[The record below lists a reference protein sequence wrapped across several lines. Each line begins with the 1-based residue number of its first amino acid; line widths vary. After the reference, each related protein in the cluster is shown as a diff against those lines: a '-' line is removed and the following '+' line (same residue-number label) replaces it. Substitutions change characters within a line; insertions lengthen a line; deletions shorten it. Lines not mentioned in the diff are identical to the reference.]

1 MKWDVVT
8 DQALPSRQVT
18 QLHFIRH
25 GRVDTGGERMA
36 YGETDLPLSEE
47 GLRQTRELVERVVSQ
62 FEDVT
67 GVLSSDL
74 QRTRAIAEPLAE
86 RLGVP
91 LLVDAALREQSMGDW
106 EGTPWS
112 ELTARFPTEVRDFW
126 TNYHLVAPPNGES
139 LGDLS
144 GRVLNF
150 FESHQ
155 HQLAGGRFV
164 VVAHIGVIRAVL
176 CSALGID
183 LKDALRMAPQPSTH
197 TWVLHAESGFVVQC
211 MGERT
216 VEVTSGPAEE
226 ARSEGDVPH
235 FAEDRA
241 PRVAFS
247 GSAGVGKTT
256 LASALAE
263 ELGVS
268 YLPEGMR
275 REVERGLDLRL
286 LNHKELKELVLRLWR
301 QQVER
306 EEACIARG
314 EGFVSDR
321 SPLDFLAFWMTY
333 GFVHNEE
340 ESAQLAREVLARIPI
355 YDRIILLP
363 HGVLP
368 LKADGVR
375 STNRWIQKRFHATV
389 RGLLEEEVG
398 APRFVPL
405 PDLTQLSERM
415 EWVRDLLTRSGEYAA
430 LSTR

>member
-1 MKWDVVT
+1 MKWDLIT
-8 DQALPSRQVT
+8 NQALPSRQVT

-36 YGETDLPLSEE
+36 YGELDLPLSEE
-47 GLRQTRELVERVVSQ
+47 GLLQTRQIVERVVAQ
-62 FEDVT
+62 FEGVT

-91 LLVDAALREQSMGDW
+91 LLVDPALREQSMGDW
-106 EGTPWS
+106 EGAPWS
-112 ELTARFPTEVRDFW
+112 ELTARFPTEVREFW
-126 TNYHLVAPPNGES
+126 SNYHRVAPPNGES

-144 GRVLNF
+144 RRVLGF
-150 FESHQ
+150 FENQ
-155 HQLAGGRFV
+155 QAQLAGGRFV

-197 TWVLHAESGFVVQC
+197 TWILHAESGFVVQC

-226 ARSEGDVPH
+226 ARIEGEAPQV
-235 FAEDRA
+235 AEDRA
-241 PRVAFS
+241 PRLAFS

-256 LASALAE
+256 LASAIAE

-275 REVERGLDLRL
+275 REVELGLDLRL
-286 LNHKELKELVLRLWR
+286 LNHEELKQLVLRLWR
-301 QQVER
+301 QQIDR

-321 SPLDFLAFWMTY
+321 SPLDYLAFWMTY
-333 GFVHNEE
+333 GFVHNEA
-340 ESAQLAREVLARIPI
+340 ESTQLAKEVLSRIAL
-355 YDRIILLP
+355 YDRIVLLP

-375 STNRWIQKRFHATV
+375 STNRWIQRRFHATV

-398 APRFVPL
+398 APRFVQL
-405 PDLTQLSERM
+405 PSLTHLSERM
-415 EWVRDLLTRSGEYAA
+415 DWVRDLLTRSGEYAA
-430 LSTR
+430 RPTK

>member
-1 MKWDVVT
+1 MKWAVIT

-36 YGETDLPLSEE
+36 YGELDLPLSEE
-47 GLRQTRELVERVVSQ
+47 GLRQTRQIVERVVSQ
-62 FEDVT
+62 FEDVK

-74 QRTRAIAEPLAE
+74 QRTRAIAEPLAA

-91 LLVDAALREQSMGDW
+91 LLVEPALREQSMGDW
-106 EGTPWS
+106 EGVPWS
-112 ELTARFPTEVRDFW
+112 ELTARYPAEVREFW
-126 TNYHLVAPPNGES
+126 TDYHRIAPPNGES

-144 GRVLNF
+144 KRVLSF
-150 FESHQ
+150 FEAQ
-155 HQLAGGRFV
+155 HPHLAGGRFV

-176 CSALGID
+176 CSALGIA

-197 TWVLHAESGFVVQC
+197 TWVLHAESGFVIQC

-216 VEVTSGPAEE
+216 VELTSGPAEE
-226 ARSEGDVPH
+226 ARVEGEAPQ

-256 LASALAE
+256 LASAIAE
-263 ELGVS
+263 EFGVS

-275 REVERGLDLRL
+275 REVELGLDLRL
-286 LNHKELKELVLRLWR
+286 LNHEELKSLVLRLWR
-301 QQVER
+301 QQVDR

-321 SPLDFLAFWMTY
+321 SPLDYLAFWMTY
-333 GFVHNEE
+333 GFVHNEK
-340 ESAQLAREVLARIPI
+340 ESAELAEEVMARIAV

-363 HGVLP
+363 HSVLP
-368 LKADGVR
+368 LEADGVR
-375 STNRWIQKRFHATV
+375 STNRWIQRRFHATV

-398 APRFVPL
+398 APRFAQL
-405 PDLTQLSERM
+405 PRLTHLSERM
-415 EWVRDLLTRSGEYAA
+415 DWVRDLLTRSGEYAA
-430 LSTR
+430 RPTK